1 MTDRVVLFLD
11 YQNVYM
17 SARSLFH
24 PMGAPHWNGQID
36 PLALGRLLVD
46 RSPFDRELAGV
57 RVYRGLP
64 ESTKDPKGYGAS
76 QRQISSWAQAP
87 EIEVITRTLR
97 YPQNWPTEK
106 PKEKGIDVA
115 LAIDFAL
122 MDVRG
127 DYDVGVLMSTDT
139 DLKPALGRLQEAA
152 LHEPR
157 SQPGRTQMATR
168 GASASRVAI
177 CGAIGSTKPTI
188 SESGTLGT
196 TTFRRSYILGVIW
209 PIRWA

>member
-139 DLKPALGRLQEAA
+139 DLKPALEA
-152 LHEPR
+152 
-157 SQPGRTQMATR
+157 
-168 GASASRVAI
+168 VA
-177 CGAIGSTKPTI
+177 G
-188 SESGTLGT
+188 SGTARAEVAAWSNPNGYS
-196 TTFRRSYILGVIW
+196 RRLSIKGRNLWCHWLDETDYLRVRDTRDYNI
-209 PIRWA
+209 P